1 MGMSELWHFGPM
13 RRWKKLTTSNMNQ
26 TLGMSYV
33 GAFSEKPTEEFLLRI
48 EETI

>member
-1 MGMSELWHFGPM
+1 
-13 RRWKKLTTSNMNQ
+13 MNQ

-48 EETI
+48 EETIWGNNFVYTTLVTRSD